1 MGATMRL
8 LVRHEIS
15 TCSGARLWL
24 R

>member
-8 LVRHEIS
+8 LVRHEIA

>member
-8 LVRHEIS
+8 LVRHGS
-15 TCSGARLWL
+15 AKCSGARLWL